1 MCVCVYICTL
11 YTLDF
16 TPHTWHLTLHTLHFH
31 SPHSELYTWH
41 STLLHFTLRT
51 PHSALYTSFHSTLY
65 TWHPTPPTPHS
76 ALYTLHS
83 AIYTLHFTLYT
94 VRSTL
99 YTLQPTLYTL
109 HFHTLHLTLHFSPA
123 QLYTCHPCPWMER
136 WPSFIFMLRTHAYL
150 TSLTSAFHC
159 VLLPALPK
167 VHSDAEGWPFH
178 LPQSLVIMLALLSFL
193 ILFVQHYIKVI
204 CSHPRPLQHTS
215 PQYVGLEWFGCS
227 SHQHAAASDPL
238 VHFDEKTEQL
248 RCALCVFMPSSL
260 PS

>member
-1 MCVCVYICTL
+1 MYALHSRLYTSHLTLNTPHSTLSLSTLWTLHLTL
-11 YTLDF
+11 YTLTF
-16 TPHTWHLTLHTLHFH
+16 YTPHSTLCTLHIFSLHTLH
-31 SPHSELYTWH
+31 L
-41 STLLHFTLRT
+41 T
-51 PHSALYTSFHSTLY
+51 PHTPYPTL
-65 TWHPTPPTPHS
+65 
-76 ALYTLHS
+76 
-83 AIYTLHFTLYT
+83 YTLHFTLYT

-123 QLYTCHPCPWMER
+123 QPYTCHTCPWMER

-150 TSLTSAFHC
+150 TSSTSAFHC

>member
-1 MCVCVYICTL
+1 VCVYICTL

-76 ALYTLHS
+76 ALYTLH
-83 AIYTLHFTLYT
+83 FTLYT

-109 HFHTLHLTLHFSPA
+109 HFHTLHLTLRFSPA
-123 QLYTCHPCPWMER
+123 QPYTCHTCPWMER

-150 TSLTSAFHC
+150 TSSTSAFHC